1 MDISCPK
8 KGPIVQVL
16 SIVNVLVVYGFSSSA
31 IRCMADFNI
40 EASRYQSKVM
50 HSIMP

>member
-1 MDISCPK
+1 MGISCPK